1 MTRQANTD
9 CMFCSGESCMA
20 LVVRDCTNCS
30 FFLTRDQREK
40 KRREALKRL
49 RQLDISEQEII
60 AQKYYS
66 GTMPWRY

>member
-1 MTRQANTD
+1 MTKQVNTD
-9 CMFCSGESCMA
+9 CMYCSDESCMV
-20 LVVRDCTNCS
+20 LITRDCTNCS

-60 AQKYYS
+60 AQKYYG
-66 GTMPWRY
+66 GTMPWRI